1 MNYIGNGGLFVV
13 CGQIGPWPS
22 MANFWGTRRFGGELT
37 KLFWNGGSMI
47 QPNQQNN
54 EKRRIFHAD
63 LGVTGDCSLEQ
74 HVISSISQIEIA
86 CKVEVSALSCLMSNP
101 STRSD

>member
-1 MNYIGNGGLFVV
+1 MYVAKLAHGPQWQTFGAHDGLGGN
-13 CGQIGPWPS
+13 Q
-22 MANFWGTRRFGGELT
+22 T

-74 HVISSISQIEIA
+74 HVISLISQIEVA
-86 CKVEVSALSCLMSNP
+86 CKVEVSAVSCLMSNP

>member
-1 MNYIGNGGLFVV
+1 
-13 CGQIGPWPS
+13 
-22 MANFWGTRRFGGELT
+22 
-37 KLFWNGGSMI
+37 MI

-74 HVISSISQIEIA
+74 HVISLISQIEVA
-86 CKVEVSALSCLMSNP
+86 CKVEVSAVSCLMSNP